1 MFKTMSGLT
10 LGTALMLSATAG
22 HAALSL
28 SDTRIIINEKSSS
41 SIEVLN
47 NAAARYGMQSW
58 VEDKEGKDPGQ
69 ALVVTPS
76 FQAIDGKQKI
86 VLRLLSFTA
95 PGQQEQL
102 YYLNVQEIPPKPA
115 ANDRSQLSMAVRTK
129 IKVLVRPAAL
139 GAQRKS
145 AEEKI
150 EVSRSGQGLIFK
162 NPTPYY
168 FAVTKITAGGK
179 TYTKTP
185 LGTFAPMSTVD
196 MKDISGA
203 GSSVS
208 ITYLNDYGGA
218 NTADLKVK

>member
-1 MFKTMSGLT
+1 MSGLT

-28 SDTRIIINEKSSS
+28 SDTRVIINGKSSS
-41 SIEVLN
+41 SVEVLN
-47 NAAARYGMQSW
+47 NESVRYGMQAW
-58 VEDKEGKDPGQ
+58 VEGSNGQDPGK
-69 ALVVTPS
+69 ALVVTPN

-86 VLRLLSFTA
+86 VLRLLSFSE

-115 ANDRSQLSMAVRTK
+115 DNGRSQLSMAVRTK

-139 GAQRKS
+139 GAQRKN

-150 EVSRSGQGLIFK
+150 EVSRGGQGLVFK

-179 TYTKTP
+179 TYSKTP

-196 MKDISGA
+196 MRNISGA

-218 NTADLKVK
+218 NTAELKVK